1 MLVFLSWFAIVISIL
16 ILIAILL
23 ILFLNIKIE
32 INKLVIKYSDIN
44 YDNTL
49 EFIINI
55 KGYLFNF
62 IKIFNIKIDKE
73 KVEKYFKKKS
83 IIKLYRKI
91 LINEKFDIK
100 IIDTAKKYIKK
111 YKIEYNKQP
120 IKVEKVNLN
129 MEIGLINIETTS
141 YLIALISIVLSI
153 PIAFL
158 GDEKYKYKIYS
169 RYEQNNFIN
178 INVLF
183 ESIITIN
190 LKHIINIILK
200 IIVGRVKKNG
210 GTSYRRTNE
219 YSYEQY

>member
-32 INKLVIKYSDIN
+32 INELVIKYSDIN

-73 KVEKYFKKKS
+73 KVEKYFKKKN

-91 LINEKFDIK
+91 LINKKFDIK
-100 IIDTAKKYIKK
+100 IIDIAKKYIKK

-141 YLIALISIVLSI
+141 YLIALISTVLSI
-153 PIAFL
+153 PIVFL

-169 RYEQNNFIN
+169 VYEQNNFIN
-178 INVLF
+178 VNVLF

-200 IIVGRVKKNG
+200 IIIGRVKKNG
-210 GTSYRRTNE
+210 RTSYRRTNE
-219 YSYEQY
+219 YCYEQH